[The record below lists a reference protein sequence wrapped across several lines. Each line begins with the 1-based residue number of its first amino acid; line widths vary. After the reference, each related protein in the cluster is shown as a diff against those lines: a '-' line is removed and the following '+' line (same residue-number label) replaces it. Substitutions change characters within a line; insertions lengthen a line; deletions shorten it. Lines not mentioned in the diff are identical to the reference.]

1 VAAAVLFL
9 GMLVGYLLHWQ
20 WLADF
25 DAMLLQPLH
34 AYGLEHSAWVRG
46 WDWLSL
52 VGSPVLL
59 RILTVGVIVWF
70 ARRREHRT
78 AAFLVLSVE
87 LSALVTQVV
96 KEIVDRPRPETQ
108 LVHALSSSFP
118 SGHALGVMVC
128 VLAFLTVFLPR
139 MPHTWRWPA
148 VIAGAVFV
156 LAVGAARVVL
166 NVHHPSDVL
175 AGWALGYLYWLVCL
189 PVLRAQVGRPAAPD
203 TSM

>member
-1 VAAAVLFL
+1 MAALLFL
-9 GMLVGYLLHWQ
+9 GMLVGYLQHWQ
-20 WLADF
+20 SLADL
-25 DAMLLQPLH
+25 DAMFLQPLH
-34 AYGLEHSAWVRG
+34 AYGLEHATWVRG

-59 RILTVGVIVWF
+59 RILTVAVIVWLV
-70 ARRREHRT
+70 RRRDYRT
-78 AAFLVLSVE
+78 AVFLVLSVE

-128 VLAFLTVFLPR
+128 VLAFLTVSLPR
-139 MPHTWRWPA
+139 MPQKWRLPT

-189 PVLRAQVGRPAAPD
+189 PVLRAEAETPAEPD
-203 TSM
+203 TST